1 MCKDSLHVTFKKI
14 LIFLF
19 IHQIFI
25 GHVMPEV
32 LFQFRGWGFPSHLLR
47 ALPNSL
53 EIRVI
58 KLMNLFPA
66 GNRNTVTR
74 AIRCNVQLEDP
85 IAQFAHHVL
94 VYDIESLVD
103 QRPTLGVV
111 IKNLLKRFPFRL
123 RRTFQSKNL
132 DNSVFD

>member
-1 MCKDSLHVTFKKI
+1 
-14 LIFLF
+14 
-19 IHQIFI
+19 
-25 GHVMPEV
+25 MPEV

-53 EIRVI
+53 EIRVV
-58 KLMNLFPA
+58 KLMNLFVDTID

-123 RRTFQSKNL
+123 RRTFLSKNL
-132 DNSVFD
+132 DNSAFD